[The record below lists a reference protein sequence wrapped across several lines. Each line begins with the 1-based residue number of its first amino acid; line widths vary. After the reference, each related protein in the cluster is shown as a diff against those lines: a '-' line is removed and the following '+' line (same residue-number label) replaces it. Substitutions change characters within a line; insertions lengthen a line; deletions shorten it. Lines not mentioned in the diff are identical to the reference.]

1 MKNINIWT
9 DRNCRIYAI
18 IMQQFRAFVKKID
31 SHLNIEGDTILSDRL
46 KKAFA
51 GDLNNYDQLLVI
63 EVGSDEQGI
72 FLTDRLKEK
81 FKLETFFMMDE
92 FPRSICKIEDS
103 YCEEN
108 MYEDVYCHLC
118 GMLVC
123 QTCGCCCNKSCKNC
137 SCPEVIK

>member
-1 MKNINIWT
+1 
-9 DRNCRIYAI
+9 
-18 IMQQFRAFVKKID
+18 MQQFRAFVKKID

-92 FPRSICKIEDS
+92 FPRSICLKAITSENDEKTKHT
-103 YCEEN
+103 YTNTPAGRPHEEHSGVQQESIQN
-108 MYEDVYCHLC
+108 RGFL
-118 GMLVC
+118 L
-123 QTCGCCCNKSCKNC
+123 
-137 SCPEVIK
+137 